1 MPTYLDFDS
10 TKNIRN
16 FILSKTLQKPNG
28 PQTFTSESY
37 TYHSLSS
44 FSNTDPGDV
53 VLNDAM
59 SREERLN
66 SLGNINLYKPTEYTG
81 LDRVIDVNIMDKTG
95 LPLKLYPYFNTDL
108 PKYNLVGILGSSK
121 YESESKLF
129 QFAQSLIKREIP
141 NVDGPVYSRLKRN
154 LEKSINGKSNL
165 IDALNGSTT
174 TAINL
179 ITGKESLFEFNNSIT
194 VAKTLPGKAID
205 FVEAVTGIEYP
216 YSQIP
221 GDYLTNPLNTQQ
233 NRPHTNEFGRTLQDI
248 AGNVGSLVGIQRRP
262 LETRKPSDLFIEYMG
277 QGQKSALFNNLSYS
291 KYAPNYTTTARSQNS
306 SNVFNL
312 VDNVSQG
319 VKNVLGLE
327 APAGIS
333 YIGDDRSNHVK
344 YATIDVNDYYEM
356 PVYSNYYLSLMFD
369 KVAAE
374 LFHNTKSYSDGGSI
388 AGELTWISRKSQNKL
403 GKHNLEYSSEQSDLN
418 KSLSTNFEFRDSS
431 ILAFTQY
438 ILDSKPDGGAGAKG
452 HAGHIIDQTSR
463 SFREGDVK
471 ISRGSAIKF
480 VDKYNQDDVGI
491 EYCRVWT
498 KDRAYANYSD
508 TMKRTGNIRK
518 FDSSVMGGQSRPW
531 NINYAPMSNGQQS
544 FESST
549 NIVNEGSG
557 FFAKKYMFSIEN
569 LAWKTSNS
577 DGFRVSDLP
586 VSERG
591 NNGGRVMWFPPYNL
605 KISEQN
611 SAKWEENTILGRPEP
626 IYTYQNASRSGA
638 ISFSVIVD
646 HPSIMNLLVREEFKN
661 LKDEEA
667 DNFIMAFFA
676 GCKELDFYDLIQKYT
691 TLDPSDIQLVIDYLN
706 DGKGTNSQV
715 IEKYKYTS
723 TPVTIPNNT
732 TTKTD
737 NTGEKV
743 NFTTKLYFQNDKPE
757 KNTKEDMD
765 SDSDYGMLY
774 NTYSSLKT
782 KYINDLKNDL
792 NQLLTGSTSNS
803 ANALKDKETI
813 IGKPKPL
820 QGLTG
825 IPLVNEVNNIISLQ
839 TGKTNDGFNELQTNY
854 GTYNTVLTT
863 LKTDITDE
871 LANNVVITVE
881 TSSSSVA
888 DNTYNFYL
896 GIRRANSIIKD
907 IFNKITKTGS
917 TPPAIKWI
925 NKNDVSKVAE
935 SKTPISEI
943 LKLKEYTFN
952 EFGYETKGKIT
963 FQFQTSGEFY
973 NLKTPIVNT
982 SSCSKEIYT
991 RGGLKETAPLAFYC
1005 RQATVKINYEKKGKP
1020 LNETVTNNNV
1030 IPITSREIETT
1041 TIPGVQSKK
1050 PTINVMQ
1057 RIIMKT
1063 LSEAFY
1069 FKKLEEDS
1077 PLVFK
1082 SLVEKL
1088 KYFHP
1093 GFHSMTPEGLNAR
1106 LTFLLQCLR
1115 PGETIPIK
1123 GNSDS
1128 LDINARNTSFGPP
1141 PVCVLRIGDFYNSK
1155 VIIRDVN
1162 IAYEESTWDL
1172 NPEGIGVQPMIANVT
1187 LAVSF
1192 IGGHSLDKP
1201 VERLQNALSSNFFA
1215 NTEMYDERS
1224 KMSAT
1229 ATINGQSG
1237 ETFTREFLTNLQNR
1251 PQKALI
1257 PQNDSTFATNLKLN
1271 EFIGKIDGTNMVYDD
1286 LINNVYNNTN
1296 DYHDT
1301 YVGTY
1306 NDVVS
1311 KYGNILSTVILS
1323 NSYRRNNTFDYVVTG
1338 GSNSSFGLFGTYEKS
1353 KNTQYYITKL
1363 ITALDTKIDSTDII
1377 DLMGFSKIVVNS
1389 KKTTTNDELKRFL
1402 KLTITNTLNGINE
1415 VESIKNL
1422 EKSRNKLIFDLDK
1435 INFLTTY
1442 GHDATINDNK
1452 TNSLTI
1458 SGFTTTSFYSEVS
1471 LAIETIKNNTTKFE
1485 SMLDKTSI
1493 DFEIPNIDNTTL
1505 LKILS
1510 VFFNDIYIKSYVVAL
1525 IYNNSSQTDKIYN
1538 KIDEIYKTFT
1548 TTTNILEPIKKINR
1562 KNTNSVR
1569 YPTDNNVVEI
1579 TNGNEIN
1586 DVLMLYA
1593 NKSSDS
1599 TKFNYYRK

>member
-37 TYHSLSS
+37 TYNSLSS

-66 SLGNINLYKPTEYTG
+66 TLGNINLYKPTEYTG

-108 PKYNLVGILGSSK
+108 PKYNLIGILGSSK

-129 QFAQSLIKREIP
+129 QFTQSLIKREIP
-141 NVDGPVYSRLKRN
+141 NVDGPVYSNLKRN

-333 YIGDDRSNHVK
+333 YIGDDRSNNVK
-344 YATIDVNDYYEM
+344 YATIDINDYYEM

-403 GKHNLEYSSEQSDLN
+403 GTHNLEYSSEQSDLN

-544 FESST
+544 FDNST
-549 NIVNEGSG
+549 NISNNWDYGGG

-591 NNGGRVMWFPPYNL
+591 SNGGRVMWFPPYNL

-611 SAKWEENTILGRPEP
+611 SAKWEENIILGRPEP

-737 NTGEKV
+737 NAGEKV
-743 NFTTKLYFQNDKPE
+743 NFT
-757 KNTKEDMD
+757 
-765 SDSDYGMLY
+765 
-774 NTYSSLKT
+774 
-782 KYINDLKNDL
+782 
-792 NQLLTGSTSNS
+792 
-803 ANALKDKETI
+803 
-813 IGKPKPL
+813 
-820 QGLTG
+820 
-825 IPLVNEVNNIISLQ
+825 
-839 TGKTNDGFNELQTNY
+839 
-854 GTYNTVLTT
+854 
-863 LKTDITDE
+863 
-871 LANNVVITVE
+871 
-881 TSSSSVA
+881 
-888 DNTYNFYL
+888 
-896 GIRRANSIIKD
+896 
-907 IFNKITKTGS
+907 
-917 TPPAIKWI
+917 
-925 NKNDVSKVAE
+925 
-935 SKTPISEI
+935 I
-943 LKLKEYTFN
+943 L
-952 EFGYETKGKIT
+952 I
-963 FQFQTSGEFY
+963 
-973 NLKTPIVNT
+973 
-982 SSCSKEIYT
+982 
-991 RGGLKETAPLAFYC
+991 
-1005 RQATVKINYEKKGKP
+1005 
-1020 LNETVTNNNV
+1020 
-1030 IPITSREIETT
+1030 
-1041 TIPGVQSKK
+1041 
-1050 PTINVMQ
+1050 
-1057 RIIMKT
+1057 
-1063 LSEAFY
+1063 
-1069 FKKLEEDS
+1069 
-1077 PLVFK
+1077 
-1082 SLVEKL
+1082 
-1088 KYFHP
+1088 
-1093 GFHSMTPEGLNAR
+1093 
-1106 LTFLLQCLR
+1106 
-1115 PGETIPIK
+1115 
-1123 GNSDS
+1123 
-1128 LDINARNTSFGPP
+1128 
-1141 PVCVLRIGDFYNSK
+1141 
-1155 VIIRDVN
+1155 
-1162 IAYEESTWDL
+1162 
-1172 NPEGIGVQPMIANVT
+1172 
-1187 LAVSF
+1187 
-1192 IGGHSLDKP
+1192 
-1201 VERLQNALSSNFFA
+1201 
-1215 NTEMYDERS
+1215 
-1224 KMSAT
+1224 
-1229 ATINGQSG
+1229 
-1237 ETFTREFLTNLQNR
+1237 
-1251 PQKALI
+1251 
-1257 PQNDSTFATNLKLN
+1257 
-1271 EFIGKIDGTNMVYDD
+1271 
-1286 LINNVYNNTN
+1286 
-1296 DYHDT
+1296 
-1301 YVGTY
+1301 
-1306 NDVVS
+1306 
-1311 KYGNILSTVILS
+1311 
-1323 NSYRRNNTFDYVVTG
+1323 
-1338 GSNSSFGLFGTYEKS
+1338 
-1353 KNTQYYITKL
+1353 
-1363 ITALDTKIDSTDII
+1363 
-1377 DLMGFSKIVVNS
+1377 
-1389 KKTTTNDELKRFL
+1389 
-1402 KLTITNTLNGINE
+1402 
-1415 VESIKNL
+1415 
-1422 EKSRNKLIFDLDK
+1422 
-1435 INFLTTY
+1435 
-1442 GHDATINDNK
+1442 
-1452 TNSLTI
+1452 
-1458 SGFTTTSFYSEVS
+1458 
-1471 LAIETIKNNTTKFE
+1471 
-1485 SMLDKTSI
+1485 
-1493 DFEIPNIDNTTL
+1493 
-1505 LKILS
+1505 
-1510 VFFNDIYIKSYVVAL
+1510 
-1525 IYNNSSQTDKIYN
+1525 
-1538 KIDEIYKTFT
+1538 
-1548 TTTNILEPIKKINR
+1548 
-1562 KNTNSVR
+1562 
-1569 YPTDNNVVEI
+1569 
-1579 TNGNEIN
+1579 
-1586 DVLMLYA
+1586 LMLIIVYCIIH
-1593 NKSSDS
+1593 
-1599 TKFNYYRK
+1599 TQV